1 MNKKVLLHACCAV
14 CSAYPIEKLREMG
27 FEPVLYFFN
36 PNIFP
41 EDEFQRRLSE
51 LQIYAKKKNVELIVD
66 NNSDFI
72 EFIFCVWITFSE

>member
-1 MNKKVLLHACCAV
+1 MHACCAV

-41 EDEFQRRLSE
+41 EEEFNRRLSE
-51 LQIYAKKKNVELIVD
+51 LEIYAKKKKIHVD
-66 NNSDFI
+66 RVAVDRGGSVDQ
-72 EFIFCVWITFSE
+72 CGDPLSGAGGSE